1 MFARNTS
8 WCSIQQ
14 SVFTPRVFW
23 HHTCWVWIEIS
34 TFFKCDDAQ
43 FDPHRNFCPFHCPN
57 MLRQKMLKTRS
68 SSNGSLP
75 AGWFSIN
82 QSIYVHVP
90 VVVKNRV
97 CKQTVAATFRHEEF
111 ECCWSFCV
119 PSHLSGFIFPG
130 TVPKKWWCYLS
141 KNFSCASLCFNG
153 PTVSTAWRLELSLV
167 DRSTTQRPSCA
178 GDCMISIH

>member
-75 AGWFSIN
+75 AGWFPSIKVYTFMYRWSLKIVFVSKQLQQRFAMRSLSVADPFACHRTFLVSSFRALCPKN
-82 QSIYVHVP
+82 DDVIY
-90 VVVKNRV
+90 
-97 CKQTVAATFRHEEF
+97 
-111 ECCWSFCV
+111 
-119 PSHLSGFIFPG
+119 
-130 TVPKKWWCYLS
+130 PK
-141 KNFSCASLCFNG
+141 FSCASLC
-153 PTVSTAWRLELSLV
+153 STAR
-167 DRSTTQRPSCA
+167 RCQRF
-178 GDCMISIH
+178 GGWN

>member
-14 SVFTPRVFW
+14 SVFTFRVFCIT
-23 HHTCWVWIEIS
+23 HVGYGSKFQH
-34 TFFKCDDAQ
+34 FFLCDDAQ

-57 MLRQKMLKTRS
+57 MLRLKMLKTRS
-68 SSNGSLP
+68 SSNSSLR
-75 AGWFSIN
+75 AGLFSIN

-90 VVVKNRV
+90 VVKTRV

-111 ECCWSFCV
+111 ECCWPICV
-119 PSHLSGFIFPG
+119 PSHLSGFICPG

-141 KNFSCASLCFNG
+141 KKLLCIAVFNG
-153 PTVSTAWRLELSLV
+153 PKVSTVWRLELSLV